1 MDNGN
6 MKMEEKLMNE
16 AKNVLHNAYSPYS
29 DIKVGA
35 ALLTSSGRIYTGVN
49 VENASFGATICAER
63 VAVSKAVTDGESNFK
78 AIAIASNT
86 EGIVLCGICRQVLA
100 EFNKDI
106 KLIMQAANDEITVK
120 KLSEVYQDPFLN
132 TFFDK

>member
-1 MDNGN
+1 MDNGS
-6 MKMEEKLMNE
+6 MMTEEMLMDE
-16 AKNVLHNAYSPYS
+16 AKGVLHNAYSPYS
-29 DIKVGA
+29 GIKVGA
-35 ALLTSSGRIYTGVN
+35 ALLTSSGNIHTGVN

-63 VAVSKAVTDGESNFK
+63 VALAKAVTEGESNFE

-86 EGIVLCGICRQVLA
+86 EEIVPCGICRQVLA

>member
-35 ALLTSSGRIYTGVN
+35 ALLTSSGKIYKIGRAHV
-49 VENASFGATICAER
+49 
-63 VAVSKAVTDGESNFK
+63 
-78 AIAIASNT
+78 
-86 EGIVLCGICRQVLA
+86 
-100 EFNKDI
+100 
-106 KLIMQAANDEITVK
+106 
-120 KLSEVYQDPFLN
+120 
-132 TFFDK
+132 

>member
-1 MDNGN
+1 MDNGS
-6 MKMEEKLMNE
+6 MMTEERLMNE

-86 EGIVLCGICRQVLA
+86 EGIVSCGICRQVLA

>member
-1 MDNGN
+1 MDNDN

-78 AIAIASNT
+78 AI
-86 EGIVLCGICRQVLA
+86 
-100 EFNKDI
+100 
-106 KLIMQAANDEITVK
+106 EIGRAHV
-120 KLSEVYQDPFLN
+120 
-132 TFFDK
+132 

>member
-1 MDNGN
+1 MDNDN

-86 EGIVLCGICRQVLA
+86 ERIVPCGICRQVLA

-106 KLIMQAANDEITVK
+106 KLIMQAKNGEMRVE
-120 KLSEVYQDPFLN
+120 KLSEVYKEPFWD
-132 TFFDK
+132 TFFNE

>member
-6 MKMEEKLMNE
+6 MKMEEKLMDE
-16 AKNVLHNAYSPYS
+16 AKGVLHNAYSPYS
-29 DIKVGA
+29 GIKVGA
-35 ALLTSSGRIYTGVN
+35 ALLTSSGKIYTGVN

-63 VAVSKAVTDGESNFK
+63 VAVSKGVTDGESNFK

-86 EGIVLCGICRQVLA
+86 EGIVPCGICRQVLA

-106 KLIMQAANDEITVK
+106 KLILQAANDEITVK
-120 KLSEVYQDPFLN
+120 KLCEVYKDPFLN

>member
-1 MDNGN
+1 MMTEEMLMD
-6 MKMEEKLMNE
+6 E
-16 AKNVLHNAYSPYS
+16 AKGVLHNAYSPYS
-29 DIKVGA
+29 GIKVGA
-35 ALLTSSGRIYTGVN
+35 ALLTSSGNIHTGVN

-63 VAVSKAVTDGESNFK
+63 VALAKAVTEGESNFE

-86 EGIVLCGICRQVLA
+86 EEIVPCGICRQVLA

>member
-63 VAVSKAVTDGESNFK
+63 VAVSKAATDGESNFK

-86 EGIVLCGICRQVLA
+86 GGIVPCGICRQVLA

>member
-1 MDNGN
+1 

-16 AKNVLHNAYSPYS
+16 AKGVLHNAYSPYS

-78 AIAIASNT
+78 AIAIASNA
-86 EGIVLCGICRQVLA
+86 EGIVPCGICRQVLA

-120 KLSEVYQDPFLN
+120 KLSEVYKDPFLN

>member
-1 MDNGN
+1 MDNGS
-6 MKMEEKLMNE
+6 MMTEERLMDE
-16 AKNVLHNAYSPYS
+16 AKGVLHNAYSPYS
-29 DIKVGA
+29 GIKVGA
-35 ALLTSSGRIYTGVN
+35 ALLTSSGNIYTGVN

>member
-29 DIKVGA
+29 GIKVGA
-35 ALLTSSGRIYTGVN
+35 ALLTSSGKIYTGVN

-63 VAVSKAVTDGESNFK
+63 VALSKAVTDGESNFK

-86 EGIVLCGICRQVLA
+86 EGIVPCGICRQVLA

-106 KLIMQAANDEITVK
+106 KLILQAKNGEITVK
-120 KLSEVYQDPFLN
+120 KLCEVYKDPFLN

>member
-78 AIAIASNT
+78 AIAIASNI
-86 EGIVLCGICRQVLA
+86 EGIVPCGICRQVLA

>member
-63 VAVSKAVTDGESNFK
+63 VAV
-78 AIAIASNT
+78 
-86 EGIVLCGICRQVLA
+86 
-100 EFNKDI
+100 
-106 KLIMQAANDEITVK
+106 
-120 KLSEVYQDPFLN
+120 
-132 TFFDK
+132 

>member
-78 AIAIASNT
+78 AIARASNT
-86 EGIVLCGICRQVLA
+86 EGIVPCGICRQVLA